1 MQNQIPHVDNI
12 HDKQQ
17 IIRYVINGIIATAV
31 HFCVLTFNLHVL
43 NILSAGL
50 SNLLAAIA
58 GITTSFLGSRYYVFE
73 KTDGSFFH
81 QLGKF
86 IFLYASI
93 ACLHG
98 LILFLWTDN
107 WHFDYKLG
115 FLIATGMQ
123 VLFSYWGNKFLVFNK

>member
-1 MQNQIPHVDNI
+1 MQNQIPLIENANQ
-12 HDKQQ
+12 KQQ
-17 IIRYVINGIIATAV
+17 IIRYVINGIVATIV
-31 HFCVLTFNLHVL
+31 HFGVLTFNLQVL
-43 NILSAGL
+43 NIPSAGL
-50 SNLLAAIA
+50 ANLFAAGA

-86 IFLYASI
+86 IVLYVSI

-98 LILFLWTDN
+98 LILFLWTDD
-107 WHFDYKLG
+107 WHFDYRLG

-123 VLFSYWGNKFLVFNK
+123 VIFSYWGNKFLVFNK